1 MTIKSKDKLDMDI
14 VIVDHH
20 KEDCNTSYSITIECA
35 DHERFRIQKKP
46 YIKWISSIH
55 IKKYVP
61 YK

>member
-1 MTIKSKDKLDMDI
+1 MTIKSKDNLDMRT
-14 VIVDHH
+14 VIVDNH
-20 KEDCNTSYSITIECA
+20 KEDYNTSYSITIEYG

-55 IKKYVP
+55 IKKHVP